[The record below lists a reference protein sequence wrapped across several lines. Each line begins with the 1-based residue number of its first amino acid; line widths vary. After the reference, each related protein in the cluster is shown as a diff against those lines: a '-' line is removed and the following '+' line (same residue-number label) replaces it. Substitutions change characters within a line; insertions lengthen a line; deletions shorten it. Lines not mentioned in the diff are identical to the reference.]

1 MKALRQSFGNEV
13 VYHILLWALLIG
25 PHSFFSS
32 YLIDKHTDLL
42 IYCIVVSDGLL
53 IAIIYFIIY
62 YLIDRYYLPHRYLLF
77 SAWLTGLFIVYIAAC
92 LKMEADISAATGR
105 DDRTLNYSIYYFINI
120 SRYTVIGFLLYK
132 LNQNILQRKKI
143 QQVTVEK
150 LKAEVNYLRAQINP
164 HFLFNTLN
172 NLYGLALQRSE
183 KTPDL
188 IIRLSK
194 MMDYMLYEVEGT
206 KVMLQRDVE
215 NLENY
220 IEMEKI
226 RQGNHAAIHFEIHG
240 EIINQLIEPLLM
252 LPLVENAFKH
262 GVNQLIE
269 GAYLDIRLVVTNDGL
284 TFSVKNNYKSAKQN
298 RQVHQSL
305 GLANLRR
312 RLNLFYPENHSLEI
326 YDDTIN
332 YHVELKIVNAFHHS
346 SAREAFNNQM
356 QAQ

>member
-1 MKALRQSFGNEV
+1 M
-13 VYHILLWALLIG
+13 
-25 PHSFFSS
+25 
-32 YLIDKHTDLL
+32 
-42 IYCIVVSDGLL
+42 SDGLL
-53 IAIIYFIIY
+53 IAIIYFVIY
-62 YLIDRYYLPHRYLLF
+62 YLIGRYYQPRRYVVFSIWLAVLF
-77 SAWLTGLFIVYIAAC
+77 AVYTAAC
-92 LKMEADISAATGR
+92 VKMEGDISAQIGR
-105 DDRTLNYSIYYFINI
+105 EDRVLNYSFYYLINI
-120 SRYTVIGFLLYK
+120 SRYTVIGFLLYR
-132 LNQNILQRKKI
+132 LNQNILQRKKL

-172 NLYGLALQRSE
+172 NLYGLSLQRSE

-226 RQGNHAAIHFEIHG
+226 RQGNQAMIHFGIQG
-240 EIINQLIEPLLM
+240 EIKNQLIEPLLM

-262 GVNQLIE
+262 GVNQLID
-269 GAYLDIRLVVTNDGL
+269 GAYLDIGLIVSDDGL
-284 TFSVKNNYKSAKQN
+284 VFSVKNNYKSGKQN
-298 RQVHQSL
+298 GQIHQSL

-312 RLNLFYPENHSLEI
+312 RLNLFYPDRHRLDI

-332 YHVELKIVNAFHHS
+332 YHVELRITDAFHHRS
-346 SAREAFNNQM
+346 EQELFTTEIEAQ
-356 QAQ
+356 